1 MAARAAVTL
10 IAALPETAATPPD
23 DLLRVAYPAAFGSLV
38 TAAAKDED
46 VSPLLLLALV
56 RQESFFDAEAGSGA
70 GALGLT
76 QVVPA
81 TGDQIAAKL
90 GVVEFTASDLYRP
103 KISLQF
109 GASYLKTQ
117 LDVSGGNA
125 YRALAAYNGGPGAAS
140 DAADVAGA
148 DDDLFVEE
156 LEFDETQRYVRIVME
171 NLARYRQLYA
181 GVARP
186 SLAE

>member
-1 MAARAAVTL
+1 
-10 IAALPETAATPPD
+10 
-23 DLLRVAYPAAFGSLV
+23 VA
-38 TAAAKDED
+38 
-46 VSPLLLLALV
+46 
-56 RQESFFDAEAGSGA
+56 
-70 GALGLT
+70 
-76 QVVPA
+76 
-81 TGDQIAAKL
+81 
-90 GVVEFTASDLYRP
+90 EFVASDLYRP

-156 LEFDETQRYVRIVME
+156 LEFDETQRYVRIVVE